1 MVNAVR
7 TPYLLSWSPLVLL
20 GLDKAVQMMSP
31 YLDYQ
36 DASLP
41 WERGGLVRG
50 HKTFIHVFFLLFLE
64 IVESLNFFDI
74 SFPMYTL
81 QTVILGTWRKM
92 TRIKVIGTI
101 Y

>member
-1 MVNAVR
+1 M
-7 TPYLLSWSPLVLL
+7 
-20 GLDKAVQMMSP
+20 
-31 YLDYQ
+31 
-36 DASLP
+36 ASLP

-50 HKTFIHVFFLLFLE
+50 YKMFVRVFFLLFLE

-74 SFPMYTL
+74 SFPMYKL
-81 QTVILGTWRKM
+81 QTVILGTWGKM

>member
-1 MVNAVR
+1 MSSCGKCSSDSLF
-7 TPYLLSWSPLVLL
+7 TVLESASFAMNEQSS
-20 GLDKAVQMMSP
+20 LD
-31 YLDYQ
+31 D
-36 DASLP
+36 SLP

-50 HKTFIHVFFLLFLE
+50 HKTFIHVSFLLFLE